1 MRAALLPSPEFCA
14 DMTKHLLAA
23 LVLLALPATAVAQ
36 SRPGSIG
43 DCEKIKNDLAYNQC
57 LASFGPKMGERA
69 PRVHVGE
76 DPESSVT
83 EQATTSRGRRNL
95 RGSRGRQSMSF
106 DVVTDGAKEVKRG
119 NVSRKTSPRTR
130 TYRERSYSR

>member
-1 MRAALLPSPEFCA
+1 MKRIVLV
-14 DMTKHLLAA
+14 
-23 LVLLALPATAVAQ
+23 VLLILPFAAAAQ
-36 SRPGSIG
+36 PAPKSIA

-83 EQATTSRGRRNL
+83 EQATTSRGRRNV

-119 NVSRKTSPRTR
+119 NVSRKPSPRPR
-130 TYRERSYSR
+130 TYRKRSYSRRRR